1 MNASTT
7 AIDIATQFLRRNRR
21 AERQI
26 ITPEG
31 VPLTVELADYGE
43 RATAFLIDLTIWLIA
58 SIAVLL
64 LLLFT
69 PLNHVGGTILV
80 ALLLF
85 TAFVVRNLYFIHF
98 ELSWYG
104 ATPGKRIVGIRVID
118 RRGGPLLPSA
128 VIARNLTR
136 EVEIFIPLGVLISA
150 SAAARSGAWE
160 ILVLGAWLACF
171 AALVFFNRDRMRAGD
186 LIAGTIVIAMP
197 RQRLLGDLVET
208 TARFTFTDRQLQAYG
223 ALELQVLEELLRR
236 PVAPEQPALLR
247 DVCDRICRKIDFGEA
262 VPDAEIVVFL
272 RDFYTAQRAYLE
284 REQLFG
290 RRRADK
296 HHAAERRK

>member
-1 MNASTT
+1 MT
-7 AIDIATQFLRRNRR
+7 AVDVATQFLRRNRR

-43 RATAFLIDLTIWLIA
+43 RATAFLIDLTIWLLA

-69 PLNHVGGTILV
+69 PFHHIGGVILTS
-80 ALLLF
+80 LLLF

-150 SAAARSGAWE
+150 SAAAQSGAWE
-160 ILVLGAWLACF
+160 YLVLGGWLACF
-171 AALVFFNRDRMRAGD
+171 AALIFFNRDRMRAGD
-186 LIAGTIVIAMP
+186 LIAGTIVVALP
-197 RQRLLGDLVET
+197 RRRLLSDLVET
-208 TARFTFTDRQLQAYG
+208 AARFTFTDRQLQAYG

-236 PVAPEQPALLR
+236 PDAPDQPLLLR
-247 DVCDRICRKIDFGEA
+247 DVCDRICRKIDYREL
-262 VPDAEIVVFL
+262 VPDAEITLFL

-296 HHAAERRK
+296 HQAAERRR

>member
-1 MNASTT
+1 MT
-7 AIDIATQFLRRNRR
+7 AVDVATQFLRRNRR

-58 SIAVLL
+58 SAAVLL
-64 LLLFT
+64 LLVFT
-69 PLNHVGGTILV
+69 PFHNISGVILIS
-80 ALLLF
+80 LLLF

-150 SAAARSGAWE
+150 SAAAKSGAWE
-160 ILVLGAWLACF
+160 YLVLGAWLACF
-171 AALVFFNRDRMRAGD
+171 AGLIFFNRDRMRAGD
-186 LIAGTIVIAMP
+186 LIAGTVVIVLP

-208 TARFTFTDRQLQAYG
+208 AARFTFTDRQLQAYG

-236 PVAPEQPALLR
+236 PEAPDRPMLLR
-247 DVCDRICRKIDFGEA
+247 DVCDRICRKIDWKETI
-262 VPDAEIVVFL
+262 PDAEITLFL

-296 HHAAERRK
+296 HQAAERRRVQ